1 MTMAE
6 TKHEEAVQQAMNA
19 EHVETHKSGLRI
31 FGYIVP
37 WWVVVVVVL
46 LLLYVLYDQ
55 GYLVNVVGTPRRQV
69 ALADSPSSLVGGMR
83 GGVRFDAVGVETPR
97 QMRQLFGY

>member
-6 TKHEEAVQQAMNA
+6 SKHEEAVQQAMYA
-19 EHVETHKSGLRI
+19 KQEDTHKSGLRI

-55 GYLVNVVGTPRRQV
+55 GYLANVVGTSRREV
-69 ALADSPSSLVGGMR
+69 ALADSPAPLIAEMR